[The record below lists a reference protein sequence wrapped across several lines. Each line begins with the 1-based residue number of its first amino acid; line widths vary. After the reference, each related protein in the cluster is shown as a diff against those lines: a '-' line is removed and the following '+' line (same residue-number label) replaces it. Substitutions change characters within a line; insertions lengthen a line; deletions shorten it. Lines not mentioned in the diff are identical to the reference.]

1 MSDDNELERLEQI
14 VDSLLNKYNQLEEE
28 NKKHMA
34 IIEEKNTE
42 IQDLKAKLDG
52 LANDKEHVQKRIS
65 GLLRSIRDWESNRMG
80 KEEKEEESREAEI
93 EPEESQEEWPRL
105 FGGTDSPSA

>member
-28 NKKHMA
+28 NKKHIA
-34 IIEEKNTE
+34 IIDEKNTE

-65 GLLRSIRDWESNRMG
+65 GLLRSIQDWESSRKG
-80 KEEKEEESREAEI
+80 KEEKEEDPQSEI
-93 EPEESQEEWPRL
+93 DPEESQEEWPRL
-105 FGGTDSPSA
+105 FGTDGPSA